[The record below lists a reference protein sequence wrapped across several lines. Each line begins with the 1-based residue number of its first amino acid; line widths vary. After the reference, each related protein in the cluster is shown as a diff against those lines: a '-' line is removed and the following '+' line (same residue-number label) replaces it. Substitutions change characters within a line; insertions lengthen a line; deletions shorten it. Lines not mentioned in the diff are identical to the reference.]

1 MTCYLLDLK
10 LRKADLRPLGVH
22 FWSQMI
28 FFQRVTCHTIV
39 IFRVHVAAS
48 PHGGP
53 VALLSR
59 PPSPAKPHIEI
70 YNGAGRQI
78 GAFKWNSGMSSIA
91 TLIFANIT
99 MTPGP

>member
-1 MTCYLLDLK
+1 MFDT
-10 LRKADLRPLGVH
+10 
-22 FWSQMI
+22 
-28 FFQRVTCHTIV
+28 TI

-70 YNGAGRQI
+70 FNGAGRQI
-78 GAFKWNSGMSSIA
+78 GAFKWNSGKTSNIHSITLVEKMLSSVEQEQSYIA
-91 TLIFANIT
+91 
-99 MTPGP
+99 